1 MTIAPK
7 SSSPNCV
14 RSLEAALAT
23 ADGMVVVH
31 GKPNDQPPDGVE
43 EAGEKCQR
51 SPTPSPQQTSTAGN
65 NETFPVALVRNL
77 IFRLS
82 ALTGSLALVTL
93 RDDADASFDD
103 LDIASLVELNS
114 ESIMARMLATLMR
127 LAASLSIDL
136 HVACHKKIDLNA
148 KKYPVE
154 LCKGKSEKYTEY
166 SNVTGISKTAGQST
180 LEESDSTNPCDVSNA
195 SWDEINEY
203 FLAHAVPALTA
214 RTRQF
219 AADRDW
225 HRYHTP
231 RNLLL
236 ALTGEL
242 GELAEI
248 FQFKGDEPN
257 QQLSMKEQDKIKQEI
272 ADVTIYLL
280 RLADVSGVCLSDASK
295 RI

>member
-7 SSSPNCV
+7 SSPNCV
-14 RSLEAALAT
+14 RSLEAVLAT
-23 ADGMVVVH
+23 ADDMVVH
-31 GKPNDQPPDGVE
+31 GKHNDPGDDSI
-43 EAGEKCQR
+43 EAGEECQR
-51 SPTPSPQQTSTAGN
+51 SPTLSPQASSTGN
-65 NETFPVALVRNL
+65 CQTFPIALARNL
-77 IFRLS
+77 IFRLT
-82 ALTGSLALVTL
+82 ALKGLLALVML
-93 RDDADASFDD
+93 RDADASIDD
-103 LDIASLVELNS
+103 LDMPSLVELNS
-114 ESIMARMLATLMR
+114 DSIMTRMLATLMR
-127 LAASLSIDL
+127 LSTSLSIDL
-136 HVACHKKIDLNA
+136 HAACHNKINLNA

-166 SNVTGISKTAGQST
+166 SKVTGISKTAGQST
-180 LEESDSTNPCDVSNA
+180 IEESDSTNPCDVFNA
-195 SWDEINEY
+195 SLNEINES
-203 FLAHAVPALTA
+203 FLAYSIPVLTA

-225 HRYHTP
+225 QRYHTP

-257 QQLSMKEQDKIKQEI
+257 QPLSMEEQDKIKQEI